1 MPTAA
6 APTTWPRT
14 LMRSVLAVFLAV
26 AGTGHFVATE
36 QFLAQ
41 VPGFLPWPTA
51 IVYVSGVVE
60 LGFALA
66 LVALPRWRVP
76 IGWLLAAFFV
86 VILPG
91 NVAQAVTG
99 TAAFGLDSDAARW
112 GRLAFQ
118 PVLVALALWS
128 TAAVRDRDHL
138 RRAGHRRA
146 SDHP

>member
-1 MPTAA
+1 MPTT
-6 APTTWPRT
+6 APATAWPRT
-14 LMRSVLAVFLAV
+14 LVRWLLAAFLAA

-60 LGFALA
+60 LGFAVA

-76 IGWLLAAFFV
+76 TGWLLAAFFV
-86 VILPG
+86 AILPG
-91 NVAQAVTG
+91 NIAQAVAG

-118 PVLVALALWS
+118 PVLVVLALWS
-128 TAAVRDRDHL
+128 TAAVRDRGLL
-138 RRAGHRRA
+138 RRTG
-146 SDHP
+146 